1 MQYAGQSWAHWC
13 TEVKKLE
20 RMKQEMKEKV
30 RANEEGQ
37 QKDTICNVGRNP
49 TREFGNKLEGEMKGD
64 PRPRFSN

>member
-1 MQYAGQSWAHWC
+1 
-13 TEVKKLE
+13 
-20 RMKQEMKEKV
+20 MKQEMKEKV